1 VPKRQQ
7 ASLSGFVAKHL
18 KPGDSVR
25 VNGPLSSAYLRTQHD
40 GPMLCVA
47 GGGTGLA
54 PIDLVRPAARIAAN
68 GGGRDTAGASGA
80 HQGRLRICWCV
91 SRANQLKAPTMPM
104 PPLSPAA
111 QNQRADYYQR
121 IAALGMTPLWEVL
134 HALVP
139 PQPQSPAIAAMW
151 HYADV
156 RERVLEAGRLIS
168 AEEAERR
175 VLILEN
181 PGLRGQSC
189 ITQSL
194 YAGLQLILPGEVA
207 PAHRHTQS
215 ALRLVLD
222 GQGAYTAVDGE
233 RTTMRRGDFIIT
245 PAWTWHD
252 HGNLGTEP
260 VVWLDGLDIPIVRF
274 LDAGFAQKSEDRSQA
289 TQRPEGDALAR
300 YGANMVPMDYHPKPA
315 DPTRVFVYPF
325 DRTRASLQA
334 IAHGTPDPH
343 HGYKLRYV
351 NPATGASPMPTIGAF
366 AQWLPAGFETR
377 PLRSTDGTVVVCLEG
392 AGQVQVGE
400 QTWRYEPNDVFV
412 VPSWQALQ
420 MHATQDSLV
429 FSFSDRPVQQALGLW
444 REERL

>member
-1 VPKRQQ
+1 MNAAKPDPV
-7 ASLSGFVAKHL
+7 SLSAQ
-18 KPGDSVR
+18 R
-25 VNGPLSSAYLRTQHD
+25 ERAAYYE
-40 GPMLCVA
+40 
-47 GGGTGLA
+47 
-54 PIDLVRPAARIAAN
+54 RIAAN
-68 GGGRDTAGASGA
+68 
-80 HQGRLRICWCV
+80 H
-91 SRANQLKAPTMPM
+91 
-104 PPLSPAA
+104 
-111 QNQRADYYQR
+111 
-121 IAALGMTPLWEVL
+121 MTPLWEVL

-139 PQPQSPAIAAMW
+139 TQPKSPAQAAIW
-151 HYADV
+151 RYAEL
-156 RERVLEAGRLIS
+156 REQVLEAGRLIS

-222 GQGAYTAVDGE
+222 GEGAYTAVDGE

-245 PAWTWHD
+245 PSWTWHD
-252 HGNLGTEP
+252 HGNLGNEP
-260 VVWLDGLDIPIVRF
+260 VVWLDGLDIPTVRF
-274 LDAGFAQKSEDRSQA
+274 LDAGFAEKSELSSQQA
-289 TQRPEGDALAR
+289 LRPEGDALAR
-300 YGANMVPMDYHPKPA
+300 YGANMVPVDYAPKPA

-325 DRTRASLQA
+325 ERTRASLQA
-334 IAHGTPDPH
+334 IAHGASDPH
-343 HGYKLRYV
+343 HGFKLRYV

-377 PLRSTDGTVVVCLEG
+377 PVQATDGTVVVCLEG
-392 AGQVQVGE
+392 SGEVNVGY
-400 QTWRYEPNDVFV
+400 QSWRFHESDVFV

-420 MHATQDSLV
+420 LRADRDALM

-444 REERL
+444 REQRL

>member
-1 VPKRQQ
+1 MH
-7 ASLSGFVAKHL
+7 AAK
-18 KPGDSVR
+18 PS
-25 VNGPLSSAYLRTQHD
+25 PSAQRE
-40 GPMLCVA
+40 
-47 GGGTGLA
+47 
-54 PIDLVRPAARIAAN
+54 RAAYYDRI
-68 GGGRDTAGASGA
+68 GAK
-80 HQGRLRICWCV
+80 
-91 SRANQLKAPTMPM
+91 N
-104 PPLSPAA
+104 
-111 QNQRADYYQR
+111 
-121 IAALGMTPLWEVL
+121 MTPLWEVL

-139 PQPQSPAIAAMW
+139 TQPQSHAQAAIW
-151 HYADV
+151 RYTEL
-156 RERVLEAGRLIS
+156 REQVLEAGRLIT

-222 GQGAYTAVDGE
+222 GEGAYTAVDGE
-233 RTTMRRGDFIIT
+233 RTTMHRGDFIIT

-252 HGNLGTEP
+252 HGNPGNQP
-260 VVWLDGLDIPIVRF
+260 VVWLDGLDIPVVRF
-274 LDAGFAQKSEDRSQA
+274 LDAGFAEKSGQQ
-289 TQRPEGDALAR
+289 TQQTLRPEGDALAR
-300 YGANMVPMDYHPKPA
+300 YGANMVPVDYAPKPA

-325 DRTRASLQA
+325 ERTRASLQA
-334 IAHGTPDPH
+334 ISHGTPDPH
-343 HGYKLRYV
+343 QGFKLRYV

-366 AQWLPAGFETR
+366 AQWLPAGFETN

-392 AGQVQVGE
+392 IGEVKVGE
-400 QTWRYEPNDVFV
+400 TTWRFQENDVFV

-420 MHATQDSLV
+420 LRADRDAVM

-444 REERL
+444 REQRS